1 MYTIID
7 RLYRTAPF
15 YVFPKVFS
23 SREVGRKAKK
33 KAELKGK
40 WRRNYPEYE
49 IKLVKLVEVR

>member
-7 RLYRTAPF
+7 RLYRTDPF
-15 YVFPKVFS
+15 YTFPEVFS

-33 KAELKGK
+33 AELKRK